1 METAMADDD
10 EVLPDDDIEISDGTE
25 GEGTEGPDPGEGD
38 DDAEGSTERA
48 DAPPRKDDGSPR
60 VPAEGD
66 DDQRPVSRGS
76 ARVQRAIEERNALR
90 EELAAIRRERE
101 ADRQNQAAQQQQWT
115 EQQWAERWAVMT
127 PEEKIEYVAQQGE
140 QRIRGL
146 QSEMGMQARLM
157 KDQMGYEARASVNP
171 VYAKYQEEVERIHHD
186 YAQRGQFIAREGILK
201 QLLGERA
208 LASATG
214 ATRKAQ
220 KQGQKK
226 IEAQTTRPTS
236 SKGDAAST
244 RGKSGDSAEKRLAG
258 VEI

>member
-1 METAMADDD
+1 MEDVMADDD
-10 EVLPDDDIEISDGTE
+10 EALPDEDIEHGTE

-48 DAPPRKDDGSPR
+48 DAPSGKDDGPSR
-60 VPAEGD
+60 VRTEGD
-66 DDQRPVSRGS
+66 DAEKPVTRGGNRFQRLSNDNS
-76 ARVQRAIEERNALR
+76 ALR
-90 EELAAIRRERE
+90 EELAQIRRDRE

-127 PEEKIEYVAQQGE
+127 NEEKIEHIAAQGE

-146 QSEMGMQARLM
+146 QSEMGMQTKLM
-157 KDQMGYEARASVNP
+157 RDQMGYEAKASVNP
-171 VYAKYQEEVERIHHD
+171 VYAKYQDEVERVHSD

-208 LASATG
+208 LASASKD
-214 ATRKAQ
+214 TRQ
-220 KQGQKK
+220 GRKQGQKK
-226 IEAQTTRPTS
+226 IEAQTTRPST